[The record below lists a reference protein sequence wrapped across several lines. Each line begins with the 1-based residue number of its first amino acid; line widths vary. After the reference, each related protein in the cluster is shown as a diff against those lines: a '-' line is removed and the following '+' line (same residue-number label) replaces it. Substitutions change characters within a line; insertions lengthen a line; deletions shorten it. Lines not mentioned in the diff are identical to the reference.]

1 MKKIINIIIILLILL
16 FSCNKS
22 IYVLSPCYNMNEN
35 KYNINHSINYKQDNK
50 KIIKIK
56 KEYRKNINKERY
68 KNYKKQQK
76 NWK

>member
-1 MKKIINIIIILLILL
+1 
-16 FSCNKS
+16 
-22 IYVLSPCYNMNEN
+22 MNEN